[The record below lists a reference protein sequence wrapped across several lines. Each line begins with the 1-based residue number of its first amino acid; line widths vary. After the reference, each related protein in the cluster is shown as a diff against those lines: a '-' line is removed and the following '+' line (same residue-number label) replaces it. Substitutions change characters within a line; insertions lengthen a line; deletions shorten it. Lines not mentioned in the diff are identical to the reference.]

1 MRDQNYWQIKFK
13 MCQYSKRLL
22 NQLLI
27 LNKHIK
33 DKVDIIEIKKAIY
46 YARKYYADQKRQS
59 GEPYYSH
66 PIEVAYM
73 VATYTAQT
81 RPRFFRTDM
90 IVTSLLH
97 DCLEDT
103 NITEETIN
111 IIFGSKVANQ
121 VQDLT
126 RIKLEKK
133 ISVVEMINSLFIQG
147 KSDILIIK
155 IFDRLHNMRTLY
167 AKSSEKIDKT
177 VNETLCYFV
186 PLAMH
191 LNMNDIANEL
201 INISLKYLLGRNYK
215 L

>member
-1 MRDQNYWQIKFK
+1 MRDQDYWQIKFK

-27 LNKHIK
+27 LNEHIK

-46 YARKYYADQKRQS
+46 YARKYHADQKRQS

-126 RIKLEKK
+126 RIKPEKK

-201 INISLKYLLGRNYK
+201 INISLKYLLGRNCK